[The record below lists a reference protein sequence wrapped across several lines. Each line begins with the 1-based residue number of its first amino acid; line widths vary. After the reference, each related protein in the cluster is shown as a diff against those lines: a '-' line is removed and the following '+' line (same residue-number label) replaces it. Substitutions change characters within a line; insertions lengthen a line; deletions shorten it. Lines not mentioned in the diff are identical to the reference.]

1 MQFKKGRKGL
11 MAIKVDLEKAY
22 DRLDWN
28 FVHDTLNEIS
38 IPSNLKNVIM
48 QYITSSTMQILWN
61 GEPTNS
67 FIPGRGV
74 RQGDPLS
81 PYIFILCIER
91 LAHGILK
98 EVNKG
103 NWKPIRMGRN
113 GIPISH
119 LFFLMIFFY
128 SLKLQGIM

>member
-28 FVHDTLNEIS
+28 FVHDMLNEIS

-67 FIPGRGV
+67 FTPGRGV
-74 RQGDPLS
+74 RQGGPLS
-81 PYIFILCIER
+81 PYISSFALR
-91 LAHGILK
+91 G
-98 EVNKG
+98 
-103 NWKPIRMGRN
+103 
-113 GIPISH
+113 
-119 LFFLMIFFY
+119 
-128 SLKLQGIM
+128 